1 MNSSFEEWEKL
12 MRDPYSGAT
21 ETVMGLIT
29 RMFKQTAIAK
39 VHITWPSCVCVD
51 TNYLMY
57 LIFKIKRPSCIL
69 HHVFAI

>member
-1 MNSSFEEWEKL
+1 
-12 MRDPYSGAT
+12 MRAPYSGAT

-39 VHITWPSCVCVD
+39 VHITSCVCVN

-57 LIFKIKRPSCIL
+57 LIF
-69 HHVFAI
+69 